1 MFSGKTE
8 ELLRLLKR
16 AEIANLAC
24 LLVKPSIDTRNG
36 LDSVTSHGQ
45 QSRAC
50 KVVHQSSELMELAKS
65 YDYIAIDEVQFFD
78 NNLINV
84 VTELANGGKKIVL
97 SGLDMD
103 FMGQPFGITPQLM
116 AVADEV
122 IKLHAICTV
131 CGKQAQYS
139 KRINDNKNPIQ
150 IGAKESY
157 TALCRKHYYN
167 L

>member
-16 AEIANLAC
+16 AEIAKLSC
-24 LLVKPSIDTRNG
+24 ILVKPSTDTRDGVNTI
-36 LDSVTSHGQ
+36 TSHGQ
-45 QSRAC
+45 RSREC
-50 KVVHQSSELMELAKS
+50 EVVHCSTDLLELSKP
-65 YDYIAIDEVQFFD
+65 YDFIAIDEAQFFD
-78 NNLINV
+78 EKLVDV
-84 VTELANGGKKIVL
+84 VVELANSGKKVVL
-97 SGLDMD
+97 SGLDMNY
-103 FMGQPFGITPQLM
+103 MAQPFGIIPQLM

-122 IKLHAICTV
+122 VKLHAICTV

-139 KRINDNKNPIQ
+139 KRIIENKNPIH

-157 TALCRKHYYN
+157 TALCRKHFYN